1 MNIINSFILT
11 FLSGFATLIG
21 YIVIFLPYKYKNK
34 IINASLSFAV
44 GVMVT
49 ISIFDLIPE
58 SYNLLIYND
67 FYFKLIL
74 IAIFIVALDGPAGSG
89 KGTVTKILAQK
100 LGLVNMDRVV
110 PNSNFLY
117 KIGLVSLFSIIMH
130 NIPEGIIT
138 FITANNNS
146 NLGINLAIAIALH
159 NIPEGISIAVPLYYS
174 TKNKIKVFTLL
185 LISALSEP
193 LGALLGLILSKCI
206 TNNIL
211 GLIYAFIVGLM
222 LYIALYEILPT
233 TIKYKKYIY
242 STIFLLIG
250 VMTMI
255 LSFILL
261 N

>member
-74 IAIFIVALDGPAGSG
+74 IAIFIVIGVCFS
-89 KGTVTKILAQK
+89 II
-100 LGLVNMDRVV
+100 MDRVV

-193 LGALLGLILSKCI
+193 LGALLGLILSKYI

-250 VMTMI
+250 VMIMI